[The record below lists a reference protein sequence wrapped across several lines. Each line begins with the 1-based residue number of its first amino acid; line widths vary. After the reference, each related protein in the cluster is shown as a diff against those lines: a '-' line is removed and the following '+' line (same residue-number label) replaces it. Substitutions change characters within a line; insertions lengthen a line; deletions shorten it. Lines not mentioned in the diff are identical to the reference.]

1 MENNE
6 WLSWEWGGCRWLEG
20 KNTVMGGR
28 LSGKKEEV
36 GMGFMNNSDYSQRPY
51 RLNTCRVRWVII

>member
-1 MENNE
+1 M
-6 WLSWEWGGCRWLEG
+6 SGYRGDGVGYHSCRWLEG

-36 GMGFMNNSDYSQRPY
+36 GMGFMNNSGCSQGLY
-51 RLNTCRVRWVII
+51 RSDTCRGGG